1 MPKFFV
7 PSADVIDGD
16 VYIRGDDARHIA
28 LSLRMAVGETIQ
40 VCDFSQ
46 SEYVCTLSQ
55 IRSDTVVAHIVETF
69 RCQTEPP
76 SRIVLYQALPK
87 GDKMDTI
94 VQKSVECGVCRI
106 VPFMSERC
114 VSRPDDKAMEK
125 KLTRWQKI
133 SKEAAM
139 QCGRGIIPEMSA
151 LLPYDAVLK
160 QEASDEVLKLF
171 CYEGD
176 GTLPISKVLE
186 NIDSAPSEIRIIIGG
201 EGGFS
206 KKEADNAVAA
216 GYIPCGL
223 GKRILRCETAA
234 PFTLACLAY
243 KFEI

>member
-7 PSADVIDGD
+7 PTADVVGSDI
-16 VYIRGDDARHIA
+16 YIRGDDARHIA

-46 SEYVCTLSQ
+46 SEYTCTLTQ
-55 IRSDTVVAHIVETF
+55 IKSDLVVAHIIETF
-69 RCQTEPP
+69 KCQTEPP
-76 SRIVLYQALPK
+76 SRIILYQALPK

-94 VQKSVECGVCRI
+94 VQKSVECGVYKI
-106 VPFMSERC
+106 VPFLSERC
-114 VSRPDDKAMEK
+114 ISRPDEKSMEK
-125 KLTRWQKI
+125 KLARWQKI

-139 QCGRGIIPEMSA
+139 QCGRGVIPELSSLISFERM
-151 LLPYDAVLK
+151 L
-160 QEASDEVLKLF
+160 DEDDGDNTLKLF

-176 GTLPISKVLE
+176 RTLPLTNVLDKY
-186 NIDSAPSEIRIIIGG
+186 DSPPDTIKIIIGG

-206 KKEADNAVAA
+206 KLEAEKAISS
-216 GYIPCGL
+216 GFIPCGL

-234 PFTLACLAY
+234 PFTLACLAF

>member
-7 PSADVIDGD
+7 PTADVVGSDI
-16 VYIRGDDARHIA
+16 YIRGDDARHIA

-46 SEYVCTLSQ
+46 SEYTCTLTQ
-55 IRSDTVVAHIVETF
+55 ITSDLVVAHIVETF
-69 RCQTEPP
+69 KCQTEPP
-76 SRIVLYQALPK
+76 SRIILYQALPK

-94 VQKSVECGVCRI
+94 VQKSVECGVYKI
-106 VPFMSERC
+106 VPFLSERC
-114 VSRPDDKAMEK
+114 ISRPDEKSMEK
-125 KLTRWQKI
+125 KLARWQKI

-139 QCGRGIIPEMSA
+139 QCGRGVIPELSSLISFERM
-151 LLPYDAVLK
+151 L
-160 QEASDEVLKLF
+160 DEDDGDNTLKLF

-176 GTLPISKVLE
+176 GTLPLTNVLDKY
-186 NIDSAPSEIRIIIGG
+186 DSPPDTIKIIIGG

-206 KKEADNAVAA
+206 KLEAEKAISS
-216 GYIPCGL
+216 GFIPCSL

>member
-7 PSADVIDGD
+7 PTADVVRSDI
-16 VYIRGDDARHIA
+16 YIRGDDARHIA

-46 SEYVCTLSQ
+46 SEYTCTLTQ
-55 IRSDTVVAHIVETF
+55 IKSDLVVAHIVETF
-69 RCQTEPP
+69 KCQTEPP
-76 SRIVLYQALPK
+76 SRIILYQALPK

-94 VQKSVECGVCRI
+94 VQKSVECGVYKI
-106 VPFMSERC
+106 VPFLSERC
-114 VSRPDDKAMEK
+114 ISRPDEKSMEK
-125 KLTRWQKI
+125 KLARWQKI

-139 QCGRGIIPEMSA
+139 QCGRGVIPELSSLISFERM
-151 LLPYDAVLK
+151 LNED
-160 QEASDEVLKLF
+160 DGDNTLKLF

-176 GTLPISKVLE
+176 GTLPLTNVLDKY
-186 NIDSAPSEIRIIIGG
+186 DSPPDTIKIIIGG

-206 KKEADNAVAA
+206 KLEAEKAISS
-216 GYIPCGL
+216 GFIPCGL